1 MDRLD
6 CISTFVSVVEHGNFS
21 SAARAL
27 DISRD
32 LVAKRVCYLEN
43 DLKTTLLNRTTR
55 QMNLTS
61 CGEKFY
67 QHCKVILSEFEWATY
82 EISYNQQYPEGE
94 VKLNTPMSFSNIF
107 LQHII
112 SDFIEKYPSIKI
124 DLFMTDQLL
133 DVNQHKFDLTIR
145 LDGSAPSLANSK
157 ILNTYQRYLY
167 ATPEYFNQHGLPT
180 SLEELKEHK
189 FLIYYQDSRHKKLI
203 FQKDQKEV
211 SFNCFPVMTCNNGEL
226 LLDMCLKDHG
236 IVFLPEFIA
245 EPYYKEGK
253 LQKCLEDYTSQPLHL
268 YVTWPNRKIL
278 SKKVKLFID
287 FLTHQIIPIK

>member
-43 DLKTTLLNRTTR
+43 DLRTTLLTRTTR

-67 QHCKVILSEFEWATY
+67 QHSKVILSEFEWAAY

-94 VKLNTPMSFSNIF
+94 LKLNTPMSFSNIF

-133 DVNQHKFDLTIR
+133 DMNNNKFDLTIR
-145 LDGSAPSLANSK
+145 VDGSPPNLANSK

-167 ATPEYFNQHGLPT
+167 AT
-180 SLEELKEHK
+180 
-189 FLIYYQDSRHKKLI
+189 
-203 FQKDQKEV
+203 
-211 SFNCFPVMTCNNGEL
+211 
-226 LLDMCLKDHG
+226 
-236 IVFLPEFIA
+236 
-245 EPYYKEGK
+245 
-253 LQKCLEDYTSQPLHL
+253 
-268 YVTWPNRKIL
+268 
-278 SKKVKLFID
+278 
-287 FLTHQIIPIK
+287 

>member
-1 MDRLD
+1 
-6 CISTFVSVVEHGNFS
+6 
-21 SAARAL
+21 
-27 DISRD
+27 
-32 LVAKRVCYLEN
+32 
-43 DLKTTLLNRTTR
+43 
-55 QMNLTS
+55 
-61 CGEKFY
+61 
-67 QHCKVILSEFEWATY
+67 
-82 EISYNQQYPEGE
+82 
-94 VKLNTPMSFSNIF
+94 
-107 LQHII
+107 
-112 SDFIEKYPSIKI
+112 
-124 DLFMTDQLL
+124 MTDQLL

-236 IVFLPEFIA
+236 IV
-245 EPYYKEGK
+245 
-253 LQKCLEDYTSQPLHL
+253 
-268 YVTWPNRKIL
+268 
-278 SKKVKLFID
+278 
-287 FLTHQIIPIK
+287 

>member
-1 MDRLD
+1 
-6 CISTFVSVVEHGNFS
+6 
-21 SAARAL
+21 
-27 DISRD
+27 
-32 LVAKRVCYLEN
+32 
-43 DLKTTLLNRTTR
+43 
-55 QMNLTS
+55 MN
-61 CGEKFY
+61 
-67 QHCKVILSEFEWATY
+67 
-82 EISYNQQYPEGE
+82 N
-94 VKLNTPMSFSNIF
+94 N
-107 LQHII
+107 
-112 SDFIEKYPSIKI
+112 
-124 DLFMTDQLL
+124 
-133 DVNQHKFDLTIR
+133 KFDLTIR
-145 LDGSAPSLANSK
+145 VDGSPPNLANSK

-167 ATPEYFNQHGLPT
+167 ATPEYFNQHGLPD

-287 FLTHQIIPIK
+287 FLTRQIVPIK